1 MMMSRKEVLKP
12 FEGKKSY
19 MEDRIASGVE
29 ANRKGTAF
37 LTIADAQGRPV
48 PDVKVKITQKSHEF
62 KYGANLFMLDEI
74 PNAKRNAQYKT
85 AFAQAFNL
93 ATLPFYWDT
102 LEPEQGKPRYAKSS
116 PKIYRR
122 PTPDLC
128 LEFCEANKIEP
139 KAHCLN
145 YASLMP
151 QWAKGS
157 VTWEKQC
164 LEKRFRELA
173 ERYSRRIP
181 MWEVTNETFWVPQKY
196 STLYRQPDLVEW
208 SFALAERYFPANT
221 LLINEAHCRVW
232 DREWFC
238 RTRSPYYMQIERA
251 LMKGARIDM
260 IGMQFHM
267 FYRRED
273 EARETAVFYDPE
285 QLYDV
290 MDTYALLG
298 KPLQITEL
306 TIPAYSGAP
315 EDEEVQAEIVRN
327 LYRIWFSHPAMTGI
341 VYWNLADGYAYNA
354 EPGDMTAG
362 ENYFYGGLLR
372 FDMTPKPAFRAVRD
386 LFEKEFRTT
395 LALRTNAGTLS
406 FRGFY
411 GDYELEFAVGGK
423 KIRRTIRLGKELDNH
438 FNLTI

>member
-1 MMMSRKEVLKP
+1 
-12 FEGKKSY
+12 
-19 MEDRIASGVE
+19 
-29 ANRKGTAF
+29 
-37 LTIADAQGRPV
+37 
-48 PDVKVKITQKSHEF
+48 
-62 KYGANLFMLDEI
+62 
-74 PNAKRNAQYKT
+74 
-85 AFAQAFNL
+85 
-93 ATLPFYWDT
+93 
-102 LEPEQGKPRYAKSS
+102 
-116 PKIYRR
+116 
-122 PTPDLC
+122 
-128 LEFCEANKIEP
+128 
-139 KAHCLN
+139 
-145 YASLMP
+145 
-151 QWAKGS
+151 
-157 VTWEKQC
+157 
-164 LEKRFRELA
+164 
-173 ERYSRRIP
+173 
-181 MWEVTNETFWVPQKY
+181 
-196 STLYRQPDLVEW
+196 
-208 SFALAERYFPANT
+208 
-221 LLINEAHCRVW
+221 
-232 DREWFC
+232 
-238 RTRSPYYMQIERA
+238 
-251 LMKGARIDM
+251 MKGARIDM

>member
-1 MMMSRKEVLKP
+1 MMPSRKDVLKP
-12 FEGKKSY
+12 FEAKRSY
-19 MEDRIASGVE
+19 MEDRIASGIE
-29 ANRKGTAF
+29 ANRKGFAF
-37 LTIADAQGRPV
+37 IELVDEQGSPV
-48 PDVKVKITQKSHEF
+48 PAAEVKITQKTHDF
-62 KYGANLFMLDEI
+62 KVGANLFMLDEI
-74 PNAKRNAQYKT
+74 SDVEKNEKYKQ
-85 AFAQAFNL
+85 AFADAFNL
-93 ATLPFYWDT
+93 ATLPFYWNA
-102 LEPEQGKPRYAKSS
+102 LEPEQGKPRYAADS

-122 PTPDLC
+122 PAPDLC
-128 LEFCEANKIEP
+128 LEFCEAHGIEP

-151 QWAKGS
+151 AWAKGS

-173 ERYSRRIP
+173 ERYARRIP
-181 MWEVTNETFWVPQKY
+181 MWEVTNETFWVPQTH

-208 SFALAERYFPANT
+208 SFAIAERYFPANT

-232 DREWFC
+232 DRDWFC

-251 LMKGARIDM
+251 LLKGARIDM

-298 KPLQITEL
+298 KPLQITEI

-315 EDEEVQAEIVRN
+315 EDEEIQAEIIRN
-327 LYRIWFSHPAMTGI
+327 LYRIWFSHPAMEGI
-341 VYWNLADGYAYNA
+341 VYWNLPDGFAYNA
-354 EPGDMTAG
+354 EPGDMTVG
-362 ENYFYGGLLR
+362 ENCFYGGLLR
-372 FDMTPKPAFRAVRD
+372 FDMTPKPAYKVIRD
-386 LFEKEFRTT
+386 LFGREFRTD
-395 LALRTNAGTLS
+395 LRARAEAGTLA
-406 FRGFY
+406 FKGFY
-411 GDYELEFAVGGK
+411 GEYELEIAVGGRK
-423 KIRRTIRLGKELDNH
+423 VRRNIHLSKGMDNR
-438 FNLTI
+438 FTVAL